1 MSEFGLSISGTCD
14 ISTIVE
20 QKSTIVDHIERSES
34 ILIDCGDINRVDI
47 TFIQLIVAAQKAF
60 DDRGLGF
67 RLANASE
74 TLRTAITRSGF
85 HFSADA
91 GRISQGAC

>member
-1 MSEFGLSISGTCD
+1 MGEFSLSISGACD

-20 QKSTIVDHIERSES
+20 RKSMISAPLERAES
-34 ILIDCGDINRVDI
+34 ILIDCGEIDRVDI
-47 TFIQLIVAAQKAF
+47 TFIQLIAAAQKVF

-74 TLRTAITRSGF
+74 TLRTAIDRSGF

-91 GRISQGAC
+91 GRIS